1 MKIINNILKTIV
13 YLINS
18 IGIFYFICVSIIS
31 YGYGCSIKD
40 SITLSMLAI
49 LYIYL
54 TYLFYKNTF
63 LNEENIFKIIILIII
78 SIIMLAWMF
87 IDMNNISSFAP
98 TFSATLIFYCPYVIL
113 LISVKFNELYMKKL
127 KN

>member
-13 YLINS
+13 YLTNS
-18 IGIFYFICVSIIS
+18 FCVFYFIVCAMLLYEFNIT
-31 YGYGCSIKD
+31 Y
-40 SITLSMLAI
+40 SITLSMIAI

-54 TYLFYKNTF
+54 TYLFCKNTF
-63 LNEENIFKIIILIII
+63 LNEENFFKISISIII
-78 SIIMLAWMF
+78 SIIMLVSIF
-87 IDMNNISSFAP
+87 IDINHISPHSISLYGAL
-98 TFSATLIFYCPYVIL
+98 TLCSPYVIL